1 MTGQLLAEGF
11 TRTTSGEAVVFW
23 ILAPAA
29 IAASLGMVLSRNAV
43 HSALWL
49 VLTMFC
55 LAVFYVV
62 QDAPFLGL
70 VQVVVYAGAIMI
82 LFLFVIMLIGVD
94 FSDSL
99 VETLRGQRVTAV
111 LLGIGFA
118 GLLIVPI
125 VRATSH
131 ARAIGL
137 GAAGFN
143 DNVNDIARLLF
154 TSYVWPF
161 EVVSALLIV
170 AAVGAMVLG
179 HREQLGRLTQ
189 KQRSQQRFTTPG
201 GPITPLPGPGVYA
214 MHDAVDRPGLLPSG
228 EPARQSVMAE
238 YADSAGINPLEE
250 APRHV
255 GVREKRRIGL
265 REKSRP

>member
-1 MTGQLLAEGF
+1 MTGHLLAEGLA
-11 TRTTSGEAVVFW
+11 RTTSGEAVLFW

-55 LAVFYVV
+55 LAAFYVV
-62 QDAPFLGL
+62 QDAPFLGA

-111 LLGIGFA
+111 LLGVGFA
-118 GLLIVPI
+118 GLLILPI
-125 VRATSH
+125 AKAVSRTH
-131 ARAIGL
+131 AVGL

-143 DNVNDIARLLF
+143 DNVSDIARLLF
-154 TSYVWPF
+154 TRYVWPF

-179 HREQLGRLTQ
+179 HREQTDRLTQ
-189 KQRSQQRFTTPG
+189 KQRSQQRFTRAE

-238 YADSAGINPLEE
+238 YADTAGVNPLEE
-250 APRHV
+250 KPRHV
-255 GVREKRRIGL
+255 GVAGESHR
-265 REKSRP
+265 